1 MQLGLCV
8 VGCGAFARTFS
19 QAIQSLR
26 DDIDLFFAS
35 RDVERARRYAAT
47 FKGRGFFGS
56 YEAAAADPRVQAMY
70 LCTPHHLHREHA
82 ALAAGAGKHILVEKP
97 MARTLEEAR
106 EMLEEARRAG
116 VTLMVAENY
125 RFLGPVQQSKQL
137 IERGAIGTLRLI
149 QLQEEA
155 PFRPAQWRTNRELN
169 GGGVLI
175 DGGIHKVDILLYL
188 AGKPVHLY
196 AARLPPG
203 LDDLG
208 AEDGLVVTTRSSQ
221 GVVGLIHHAWT
232 SVHRPGPP
240 WVAVSGTRGR
250 LYFEVGASWLQI
262 DDGTSER
269 TISLPDDHYGLVPM
283 VQEFRDSIVTG
294 REPQMSGTAGL
305 ADLEVV
311 LKAYESMAKG
321 TSLPLA

>member
-1 MQLGLCV
+1 MPLGLCV
-8 VGCGAFARTFS
+8 VGCGTFACTFS
-19 QAIQSLR
+19 QAMQSLR

-35 RDVERARRYAAT
+35 RDAERARRYAAT
-47 FKGRGFFGS
+47 FNGSGFFGS

-70 LCTPHHLHREHA
+70 LCTPHYLHREHA

-106 EMLEEARRAG
+106 EMLEEAQRAG

-137 IERGAIGTLRLI
+137 IDRGAIGALRLI

-155 PFRPAQWRTNRELN
+155 PFRPAQWRNNRELN

-188 AGKPVHLY
+188 AGKPAHIY
-196 AARLPPG
+196 ATPLPQG

-208 AEDGLVVTTRSSQ
+208 AEDGLVVTTRSAT

-232 SVHRPGPP
+232 SVHRPGPA

-250 LYFEVGASWLQI
+250 LYFEMGTPWLQI
-262 DDGTSER
+262 DDGTSAR
-269 TISLPDDHYGLVPM
+269 TIPLPDDHYGIVPM
-283 VQEFRDSIVTG
+283 VREFHDSIVTG
-294 REPQMSGTAGL
+294 REPQMSGAAGL

-311 LKAYESMAKG
+311 LKAHASMEQG